1 MATTMSR
8 RRRERRPNHEEYH
21 FSLSRPR
28 VNTRTFQQAWL
39 LYFDSTFLHYG
50 MTLFHSL
57 YPPLCLYLFR
67 HWKYSKIKINREI
80 KYNQGSLPS
89 AKKFVNKNIWVALQR
104 RSLFFCKSFFCK
116 AQSFTIHQWRTMVVV
131 SFPF

>member
-1 MATTMSR
+1 MATTVAWHL
-8 RRRERRPNHEEYH
+8 ERCPNEEEPH
-21 FSLSRPR
+21 FYLSRPSKHSY
-28 VNTRTFQQAWL
+28 VPSGLTYSLILLFYITVWL
-39 LYFDSTFLHYG
+39 YSIRY
-50 MTLFHSL
+50 TLP
-57 YPPLCLYLFR
+57 YVYIPFR

-89 AKKFVNKNIWVALQR
+89 AKKFVNKNSWVALLR